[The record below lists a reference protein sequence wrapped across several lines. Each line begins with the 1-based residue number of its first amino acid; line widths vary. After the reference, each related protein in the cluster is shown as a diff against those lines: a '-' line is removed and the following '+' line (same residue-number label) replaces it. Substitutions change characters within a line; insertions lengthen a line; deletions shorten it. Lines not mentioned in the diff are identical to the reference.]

1 MSLPKENIISVS
13 EEIPS
18 KGLDWMDFFN
28 TPEFFNFSFSADSK
42 FLSFFK
48 GDELIGVCNLTKINE
63 RYVSPVIGTFGGI
76 SLLPGLSSD
85 IILKITACFANY
97 IETNNLRPLDIIL
110 KPICHNLSQQSTL
123 LSGLLSNGFF
133 IDFVDLNQY
142 LKMDTL
148 SFAEKLKR
156 NNLKRLN
163 KCHLANFTFNLVSNN
178 SDILIVYNTIKLN
191 RESKGYNMSLP
202 FEHVLKLKDSFPNR
216 YFFFAAKNAQGLVV
230 ASSIC
235 LNIGNGILYVFYW
248 GELPEYKDYSPVV
261 FLANGI
267 YDFCKN
273 HKYRILDIGT
283 SSVRGEPNIGL
294 INFKNGIGC
303 ENSIKP
309 IIKKT

>member
-1 MSLPKENIISVS
+1 MSLSKENEVRIS

-28 TPEFFNFSFSADSK
+28 TPEFFNFSFSTNSK
-42 FLSFFK
+42 FLSFFQK
-48 GDELIGVCNLTKINE
+48 DELIGVCNLAKINE
-63 RYVSPVIGTFGGI
+63 RFVSPVIGTFGGI

-85 IILKITACFANY
+85 IILKITACFSNY
-97 IETNNLRPLDIIL
+97 IDLNNLRPLDVIL

-123 LSGLLSNGFF
+123 LSGLLSNGFL
-133 IDFVDLNQY
+133 IDFVDLDQY
-142 LKMDTL
+142 LKVDDL

-163 KCHLANFTFNLVSNN
+163 KCLVANFTFSLVSDN
-178 SDILIVYNTIKLN
+178 SDLLIVYNTIKLN
-191 RESKGYNMSLP
+191 RESKGYSMSLT
-202 FEHVLKLKDSFPNR
+202 FEQVLKSKNYFPNR

-235 LNIGNGILYVFYW
+235 LNLGNGILYVFYW

-267 YDFCKN
+267 YGFCKN
-273 HKYRILDIGT
+273 HKYQILDIGT
-283 SSVRGEPNIGL
+283 SSVTGEPNIGL

-309 IIKKT
+309 KIKKP